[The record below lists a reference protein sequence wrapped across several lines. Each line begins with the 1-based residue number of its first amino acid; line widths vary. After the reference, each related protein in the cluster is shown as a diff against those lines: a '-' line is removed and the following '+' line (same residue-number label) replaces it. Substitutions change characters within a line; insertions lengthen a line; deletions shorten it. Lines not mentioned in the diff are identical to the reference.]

1 MTGLDP
7 SVMEV
12 VAAFQRFVKTQT
24 PEEIDKYTLADLQ
37 QVDAALGNR
46 DLNAGFRIAMRQR
59 IADMQTSG
67 ERKYQSWVRIVGYA
81 VAFAV
86 GVLVTLVA
94 QWLTK

>member
-1 MTGLDP
+1 VAGLDQG
-7 SVMEV
+7 VMEV

-24 PEEIDKYTLADLQ
+24 LGEIDKYNLADLQ

-59 IADMQTSG
+59 IADMQMSG
-67 ERKYQSWVRIVGYA
+67 ERKHQSWVRIVGYA

-86 GVLVTLVA
+86 GVLATLTA

>member
-12 VAAFQRFVKTQT
+12 VAAFQRFVKSQT
-24 PEEIDKYTLADLQ
+24 PGEIDKYTLAELL
-37 QVDAALGNR
+37 QVDAVLGSR

-59 IADMQTSG
+59 NANMQTSD
-67 ERKYQSWVRIVGYA
+67 ERKYQSGVRIVGYV

-86 GVLVTLVA
+86 GVLATLVA
-94 QWLTK
+94 QWLIK